1 MNDKVKDNEINETDS
16 YMYNYELLQES
27 ARILSDQATVDVDK
41 IIPTVEAG
49 LQAYK
54 VCMARIEKAE
64 KVLAQM
70 NSTQDPNS

>member
-1 MNDKVKDNEINETDS
+1 MNDETINNEANETDS
-16 YMYNYELLQES
+16 YMYNYQLLQNS
-27 ARILSDQATVDVDK
+27 AKILSDQATVDVDK

-64 KVLAQM
+64 RVLAEM
-70 NSTQDPNS
+70 NNTEAPDS

>member
-1 MNDKVKDNEINETDS
+1 MGGLH
-16 YMYNYELLQES
+16 YELLQES

-70 NSTQDPNS
+70 NSTQES